1 MRKKRHVSPSI
12 TRSVSLVGWEGKK
25 QNCYL
30 DPEAL
35 KVRRH
40 LLERDHLAMVGRR
53 GVFHLF
59 VKLGQVGD
67 VGFVHLGGADVAERS
82 KR

>member
-1 MRKKRHVSPSI
+1 M
-12 TRSVSLVGWEGKK
+12 SLVGWEGKK

-40 LLERDHLAMVGRR
+40 LLERDHLAVVGRR
-53 GVFHLF
+53 GVFYLF
-59 VKLGQVGD
+59 VELGQVGD
-67 VGFVHLGGADVAERS
+67 VGFIHLGGADVAERS